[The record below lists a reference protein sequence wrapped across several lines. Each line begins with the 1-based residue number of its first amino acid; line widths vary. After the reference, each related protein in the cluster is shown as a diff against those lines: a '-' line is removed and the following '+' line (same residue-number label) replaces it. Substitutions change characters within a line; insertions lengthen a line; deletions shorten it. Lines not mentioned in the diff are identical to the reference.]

1 MPRVP
6 NPSWGV
12 MAGGSLW
19 RMSRGTVVGC
29 AVDIG
34 RREIRFSDDGEWGAN
49 TLAFKDFEFSGGL
62 MPAVTFCGLCS
73 QRIKLNFG
81 KFKFAHKFPRTHG
94 EDSEYHAVDEWIR
107 AYKPNPDDEE
117 LTIPIQ
123 RPFWR

>member
-1 MPRVP
+1 MDPKAISPCINLTIHKARTCAHKCSP
-6 NPSWGV
+6 LIV
-12 MAGGSLW
+12 MEQLGSCEVLEYD
-19 RMSRGTVVGC
+19 VY
-29 AVDIG
+29 
-34 RREIRFSDDGEWGAN
+34 
-49 TLAFKDFEFSGGL
+49 
-62 MPAVTFCGLCS
+62 
-73 QRIKLNFG
+73 G